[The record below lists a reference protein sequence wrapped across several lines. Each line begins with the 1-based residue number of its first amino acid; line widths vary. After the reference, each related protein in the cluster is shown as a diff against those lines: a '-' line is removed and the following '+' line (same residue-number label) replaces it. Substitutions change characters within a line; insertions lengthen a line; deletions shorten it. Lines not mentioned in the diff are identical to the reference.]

1 LTGAHRRR
9 CPATRRPA
17 QNNIP
22 QARSKPRIFGR
33 FCRPLDENIS
43 YRRRLN
49 TSSERRRSPKGI
61 RRNFERGYIMAIR
74 FGFWSEQ
81 EAQVGQS
88 YSRRLHELVD
98 EAVFAE
104 KMGFDVVALSKQHL
118 ALGGIS
124 SSAPEVVYG
133 HLAARTT
140 RIALRPSV
148 VLLPKNFNHALRVA
162 ERAAVTDILS
172 NGRFELY
179 CGRANT
185 TIAMRAFNVDPSET
199 LEQMEEGIDLVR
211 TAFSNDVF
219 TFKGKHYQVP
229 PRMLVPKPFQKPYP
243 VIGIAATSERSHLWA
258 GQQGLAVMSHSL
270 YKGWEVQARLIEAYT
285 SNWKPDPHGPL
296 DKPRIGIP
304 VFIGIGK
311 TDQEAM
317 DIYAEPLK
325 HYARI
330 STSGYPQLAKI
341 SDDYAYMAEG
351 QEALQRAATDWGYL
365 VNESASLVCGSPD
378 TVIRQL
384 ERFAGLGAEEI
395 LFHLDSVPHDEIMRA
410 IDLIGR
416 YVIPYFKD
424 RNNIVRPYDDVLQ
437 QIRAMRETSASA

>member
-1 LTGAHRRR
+1 M
-9 CPATRRPA
+9 
-17 QNNIP
+17 
-22 QARSKPRIFGR
+22 
-33 FCRPLDENIS
+33 
-43 YRRRLN
+43 
-49 TSSERRRSPKGI
+49 PKGELKVSI
-61 RRNFERGYIMAIR
+61 K

-81 EAQVGQS
+81 ETQVGQS

-104 KMGFDVVALSKQHL
+104 KMGFDVVALSEQHV

-133 HLAARTT
+133 HLAAKTT

-148 VLLPKNFNHALRVA
+148 VLMPKNFNHALRSA
-162 ERAAVTDILS
+162 ERAAVIDILS
-172 NGRFELY
+172 NGRFEFY

-199 LEQMEEGIDLVR
+199 LEQMEEGMDLIR
-211 TAFSNDVF
+211 EAFTNDIF

-229 PRMLVPKPFQKPYP
+229 PRMLVPKPLQKPYP
-243 VIGIAATSERSHLWA
+243 VMGIAATSERSHVWA
-258 GQQGLAVMSHSL
+258 GEQGLAVMTHSL
-270 YKGWEVQARLIEAYT
+270 YKGWDVQAKLIDAYR
-285 SNWKPDPHGPL
+285 SNWKRDPKGPL

-304 VFIGIGK
+304 VFIGIGN
-311 TDQEAM
+311 TDEEAQ
-317 DIYAEPLK
+317 DVYAEPLK

-341 SDDYAYMAEG
+341 SSDYAYMAEG
-351 QEALQRAATDWGYL
+351 AEALQRAATDWHYL
-365 VNESASLVCGSPD
+365 INDSASLVCGSPD

-384 ERFAGLGAEEI
+384 ERFVALGVDEI
-395 LFHLDSVPHDEIMRA
+395 LFHLDSVPYSEIMKA

-416 YVIPYFKD
+416 YVIPHFKD
-424 RNNIVRPYDDVLQ
+424 RNNVVRPYDDVLE
-437 QIRAMRETSASA
+437 QIRAMRETGVAA